1 MSATSMPQLRSIL
14 ARDAMHAPILAVDP
28 SATVG
33 EVATLMGGHR
43 VHCVVVDG
51 VSAASEGERLVWAVV
66 SDLDLVKAA
75 IADDHELT
83 AGAIAGTEA
92 VIVDADD
99 DLESV
104 CSTLVAHDCSH
115 VVVVDDGRPAGVI
128 STLDIASVLG
138 D

>member
-1 MSATSMPQLRSIL
+1 MSATSMPHLRSIL

-28 SATVG
+28 SAS
-33 EVATLMGGHR
+33 VADVASVMGNHR

-51 VSAASEGERLVWAVV
+51 VRRTPEGEQLVWGVV
-66 SDLDLVKAA
+66 SDLDLMKAA
-75 IADDHELT
+75 IAGDPDAT
-83 AGAIAGTEA
+83 AGTIAGTEA
-92 VIVDADD
+92 VVVDTTD
-99 DLESV
+99 DLERV
-104 CSTLVAHDCSH
+104 CAALVAHDCSH